1 MATQQPYD
9 ASNRRDEISS
19 AGRGWRV
26 GRVFGIPVFVSP
38 MWFVIAAILVY
49 SYGSWVRYTSPT
61 LNTVQTYLVS
71 FVFVLLLLGSVFL
84 HELGHALAS
93 KAYGIRVYA
102 MTLWMLGGL
111 TETDAEDR
119 RPGVDF
125 VIALAGPA
133 VNLVLGV
140 IGGVAAFLISPQL
153 ALTQAF
159 ILQLA
164 WANLY
169 VGVFNLLPG
178 LPLDGG
184 TMLRAVVWK
193 VTSNRFLSTRVAG
206 WVGRVVAIAVVG
218 VALFGVTN
226 GATAFSF
233 GLLFTLTI
241 AWFLWNGATQAIR
254 AGTLGDRFG
263 LLHAGRMAA
272 PALLVPA
279 DLPLAEAL
287 RRAAEAGRPGIVVV
301 DSENRPESIVS
312 GEAVAATP
320 EDRRP
325 WMPVSSA
332 ARSLAP
338 GLVLPATLAGE
349 DMIRAVQAAP
359 ATEYLVVSE
368 LSPSGQVAGGQVVG
382 VLAARSIAD
391 VLDPHQTVK

>member
-1 MATQQPYD
+1 MATQQPGE
-9 ASNRRDEISS
+9 ASTRRDEPSS

-26 GRVFGIPVFVSP
+26 GRVFGIPVFIQP
-38 MWFVIAAILVY
+38 MWFVIAALMVY
-49 SYGSWVRYTSPT
+49 TYSNVVRLELPY
-61 LNTVQTYLVS
+61 LNTPQTYLVAA
-71 FVFVLLLLGSVFL
+71 VFAIMLLVSVFL
-84 HELGHALAS
+84 HELGHALVT

-111 TETDAEDR
+111 TETDAENR

-133 VNLVLGV
+133 VNLVLGGIAV
-140 IGGVAAFLISPQL
+140 VGLLLTGSEASLLQAMLWQL
-153 ALTQAF
+153 AYSN
-159 ILQLA
+159 IV
-164 WANLY
+164 
-169 VGVFNLLPG
+169 VGAFNLLPG

-193 VTSNRFLSTRVAG
+193 ITSNRFLSTQVAG
-206 WVGRVVAIAVVG
+206 WVGRIVAVGVVG
-218 VALFGVTN
+218 LAVAGLFTGSTY
-226 GATAFSF
+226 FSF
-233 GLLFTLTI
+233 GLIFTLVI
-241 AWFLWNGATQAIR
+241 AWFLWSGATQAIR
-254 AGTLGDRFG
+254 AGRLGDRFE

-279 DLPLAEAL
+279 DLPLSEAL

-301 DSENRPESIVS
+301 DSENRPASIVS
-312 GEAVAATP
+312 GESVAATP

-325 WMPVSSA
+325 WMAVSA
-332 ARSLAP
+332 VARSLAP

-368 LSPSGQVAGGQVVG
+368 LSPSGQVAGAQVVG

-391 VLDPHQTVK
+391 VLDPHESVR

>member
-1 MATQQPYD
+1 
-9 ASNRRDEISS
+9 
-19 AGRGWRV
+19 
-26 GRVFGIPVFVSP
+26 

-226 GATAFSF
+226 GATRSPSACSSRSQSP
-233 GLLFTLTI
+233 GSCGTVRRRRSGR
-241 AWFLWNGATQAIR
+241 APWATGSGCCMP
-254 AGTLGDRFG
+254 AGWQR
-263 LLHAGRMAA
+263 
-272 PALLVPA
+272 
-279 DLPLAEAL
+279 
-287 RRAAEAGRPGIVVV
+287 RRAVGAGRPAAGGGAAAGRRGRPAGHCRGRLGKPAGI
-301 DSENRPESIVS
+301 DRSCPARQSPRHRRI
-312 GEAVAATP
+312 AARGCP
-320 EDRRP
+320 SRRRP
-325 WMPVSSA
+325 VA
-332 ARSLAP
+332 LRP
-338 GLVLPATLAGE
+338 G
-349 DMIRAVQAAP
+349 
-359 ATEYLVVSE
+359 
-368 LSPSGQVAGGQVVG
+368 
-382 VLAARSIAD
+382 
-391 VLDPHQTVK
+391 